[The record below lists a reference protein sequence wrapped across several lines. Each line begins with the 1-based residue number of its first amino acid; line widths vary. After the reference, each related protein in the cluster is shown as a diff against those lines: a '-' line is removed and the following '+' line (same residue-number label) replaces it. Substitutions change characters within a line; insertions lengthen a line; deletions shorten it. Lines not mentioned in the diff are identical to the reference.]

1 MEENKPKMSNKK
13 KKILIGAIVAAVIV
27 IAVVL
32 VLIFVGNGADRGKKI
47 YVQSVRRLMGTDAFS
62 NRFSGVVET
71 QRSEN
76 IELDLSRQIEEVY
89 VTEGQKVRSGEKL
102 FSYNTDT
109 LQLDIEQL
117 NIEIEKNNTMIQNSN
132 EEINQLRQTMSSL
145 PASEQFEYS
154 AQIQQLQ
161 ADIAQYQYDIKTKQ
175 ANITA
180 KQSAISK
187 STVVASMNGTVQ
199 KINDENA
206 IRNGDIQGNNAN
218 VFMVVTAEGDLRVK
232 GSVGEQN
239 IFEISQGAPVIVR
252 SRVDTEQIWH
262 GTISSI
268 NTQAEESNNDYY
280 YGYDS
285 GESSSK
291 YSFYVN
297 LDSTENL
304 MLGQHVTIELDH
316 GQGNSKDGIWI
327 SSGFIGYTAGGDPV
341 IWAAKKDGAKLEQRK
356 VTLGLYDEELDLFEI
371 KDGLTMDEYVAWPS
385 SDCKNGMPTTT
396 VQTYDEMDYEDYGDE
411 GMIYDGAN
419 IEDGMYEGDGVYEG
433 DEADVWEGKFEEPVT
448 EQETKN

>member
-1 MEENKPKMSNKK
+1 MSNKK
-13 KKILIGAIVAAVIV
+13 KRILIGCIIAAVV
-27 IAVVL
+27 IAAVVL
-32 VLIFVGNGADRGKKI
+32 ILIFAGKASDRGKKI
-47 YVQSVRRLMGTDAFS
+47 YVQSVRSLMGTDTFS

-89 VTEGQKVRSGEKL
+89 VTEGTKVKSGTPL

-109 LQLDIEQL
+109 LRLDIDQMS
-117 NIEIEKNNTMIQNSN
+117 IEIEKYNTMIQNSS
-132 EEINQLRQTMSSL
+132 EEINQLRATMSTL
-145 PASEQFEYS
+145 PASEQLEYS

-180 KQSAISK
+180 YQSAIDK
-187 STVVASMNGTVQ
+187 STVTSPLNGTVQ

-206 IRNGDIQGNNAN
+206 IRNGDIQGNEGN

-232 GSVGEQN
+232 GSVGEQH
-239 IFEISQGAPVIVR
+239 IAELSQGLPVIIR

-262 GTISSI
+262 GTVASI
-268 NTQAEESNNDYY
+268 NTQSTEQNNNDYY

-297 LDSTENL
+297 LDITEGL
-304 MLGQHVTIELDH
+304 MLGQHVTIELDR
-316 GQGNSKDGIWI
+316 GQGNSKDGIWL
-327 SSGFIGYTAGGDPV
+327 SSGFVAYTENDEPV
-341 IWAAKKDGAKLEQRK
+341 IWAAKKDGAKLEMRK
-356 VTLGLYDEELDLFEI
+356 VTLGIYDAELDMFEI
-371 KDGLTMDEYVAWPS
+371 QDGISADEYVAWPS
-385 SDCKNGMPTTT
+385 SDCKAGMPTTT
-396 VQTYDEMDYEDYGDE
+396 VMTYDNEDYVDYEEYVEDYADDYGKDGDYGVFDGGE

-419 IEDGMYEGDGVYEG
+419 VGE
-433 DEADVWEGKFEEPVT
+433 
-448 EQETKN
+448 ETKE

>member
-1 MEENKPKMSNKK
+1 MEENKQKMSNKK
-13 KKILIGAIVAAVIV
+13 KKILIGSIVAAVVV

-32 VLIFVGNGADRGKKI
+32 ILIFVGNGADRGKKI
-47 YVQSVRRLMGTDAFS
+47 YVQSVRSLMGTDAFS
-62 NRFSGVVET
+62 NRYSGVVET

-117 NIEIEKNNTMIQNSN
+117 TIEIEKSNTMIQNSN
-132 EEINQLRQTMSSL
+132 EEIEQLRQTMASL

-187 STVVASMNGTVQ
+187 STVTASMNGTVQ

-262 GTISSI
+262 GTIASI
-268 NTQAEESNNDYY
+268 NTQAEENNNDYY

-316 GQGNSKDGIWI
+316 GQANSKDGIWI

-396 VQTYDEMDYEDYGDE
+396 VQTYDEMDYGDE
-411 GMIYDGAN
+411 GV
-419 IEDGMYEGDGVYEG
+419 YEGDGVYEG
-433 DEADVWEGKFEEPVT
+433 EDADVWEGKFEEPVT